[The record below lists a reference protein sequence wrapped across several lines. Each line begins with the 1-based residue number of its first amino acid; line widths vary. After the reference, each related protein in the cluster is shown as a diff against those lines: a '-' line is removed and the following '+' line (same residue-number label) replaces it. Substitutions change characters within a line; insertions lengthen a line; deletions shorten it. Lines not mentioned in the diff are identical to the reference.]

1 MDDESYDEGS
11 PEELVPREPS
21 VEDVVQICRELN
33 ARGAR
38 YLVVGGFAIRQAGY
52 VRNTMDIDLLV
63 DTAPEN
69 EAKVFEAL
77 ATLPDGCVRELDAGD
92 IARFTVVR
100 VADEVLVDLM
110 AKAGGIDYAEAKDAV
125 HVRELDGVKIPF
137 ANPELLWRMKR
148 RSHRAKDQGDLAFLR
163 ELFKARGQTP
173 PEDF

>member
-1 MDDESYDEGS
+1 MDDESHDDGS

-21 VEDVVQICRELN
+21 VEDVIQLCRELN

-38 YLVVGGFAIRQAGY
+38 YLVAGGFAIRQAGY

-63 DTAPEN
+63 DPAPEN

-110 AKAGGIDYAEAKDAV
+110 ARASGIDYEEAKNHV

-137 ANPELLWRMKR
+137 ANSDLLWRMKR
-148 RSHRAKDQGDLAFLR
+148 RSSRAKDQGDLYFLR
-163 ELFKARGQTP
+163 ELFQAEGRQP
-173 PEDF
+173 PE